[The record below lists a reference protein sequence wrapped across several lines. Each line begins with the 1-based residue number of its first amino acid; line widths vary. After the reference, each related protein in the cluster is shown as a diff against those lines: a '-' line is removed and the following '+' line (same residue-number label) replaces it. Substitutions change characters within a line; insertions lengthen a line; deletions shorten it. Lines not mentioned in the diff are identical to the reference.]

1 MLEWTPIKMRA
12 YGTQLGSRQ
21 KILRDHGVLPVEVI
35 PVLPGKNSVDLVLTI
50 DALEELFCGHADSIA
65 IASGDSDLTPLAFK
79 IREHGKPILIFRHS
93 FTPPA
98 LRAAATSFH
107 SIGWFQQEAAGEKS
121 KTNSL
126 ESSVHREPSLDK
138 RAHLRSRM
146 AELIREI
153 VESQGKV
160 TIGKLGAIINA
171 RDPIFSSTQF
181 GSGSLSGLLKQ
192 LGGFTL
198 TPVEGEDGSV
208 LDYEILLNEQ

>member
-1 MLEWTPIKMRA
+1 
-12 YGTQLGSRQ
+12 
-21 KILRDHGVLPVEVI
+21 
-35 PVLPGKNSVDLVLTI
+35 
-50 DALEELFCGHADSIA
+50 
-65 IASGDSDLTPLAFK
+65 
-79 IREHGKPILIFRHS
+79 LIFRHS